1 MIVSRVT
8 ALAAVFA
15 VLATASLAFAAERQ
29 ANAPAAQRT
38 ADATT
43 AVVQL
48 ERVVVTA
55 HRLAADGR

>member
-38 ADATT
+38 ADAT